1 MSDKSPKS
9 KQRSQNQKKIAK
21 AKVAAQ
27 VKSKQDGQSQVQKA
41 TTTGKK

>member
-9 KQRSQNQKKIAK
+9 KQRNQKQKDIAK

-27 VKSKQDGQSQVQKA
+27 AKSIQDRQGEGQK
-41 TTTGKK
+41 TTAKDKK